1 MRRLSLHSKCLDFFL
16 FSFVP
21 SMFPSNSHQ
30 VPNMFPMCSPR
41 LFTIAHHFNPICFAQ
56 SLPFSPIYVDKGR
69 GNQPFHRIFY
79 FRELPY
85 FNFFLRWANQNWL
98 IAKKKLDLWTCI
110 GTVHIAAA
118 VIGWRRSGK
127 ETRGQTQFSTKFAAN
142 LSFMPG
148 WSPVNF
154 FFPFFEISSPMWPNR
169 GFQCRLFLTLRI
181 TLFCFWIASL
191 FFQLFLWY
199 QPDLT

>member
-1 MRRLSLHSKCLDFFL
+1 MRRLSWHSKCLDFFL

-21 SMFPSNSHQ
+21 
-30 VPNMFPMCSPR
+30 NMFPMCSPG
-41 LFTIAHHFNPICFAQ
+41 LFTIAPHFNPICFAQ
-56 SLPFSPIYVDKGR
+56 SPPLLTYIGGTKGEAIHLSIESSIL
-69 GNQPFHRIFY
+69 GSFHI
-79 FRELPY
+79 LT
-85 FNFFLRWANQNWL
+85 FFWDGQSNWL
-98 IAKKKLDLWTCI
+98 IAKKKLDLWTFI

-127 ETRGQTQFSTKFAAN
+127 EMRGQTQFRTKFAAN
-142 LSFMPG
+142 LSFMAG
-148 WSPVNF
+148 WSPVTF
-154 FFPFFEISSPMWPNR
+154 FSPFFDISSPMWPHR

-199 QPDLT
+199 